1 MAEAHRDAMS
11 LAVVGF
17 DMETS
22 RRQCA
27 GMEDEVLLH
36 RFALCRS
43 VTAQKTANRHV
54 RVGVSEFKWQETHGR
69 DC

>member
-11 LAVVGF
+11 LAVVEF

-22 RRQCA
+22 RLQCA

-54 RVGVSEFKWQETHGR
+54 
-69 DC
+69 